1 MHPICIYVA
10 CRNGEIRYLEV
21 GSLTGVRGTL
31 QICYNNRFG
40 TLCSDGWDL
49 NEAVVACGQGGKHSK
64 CQQTLRYYV
73 KLSSTQDLELLTPML
88 TLGQDLEK
96 FILATSVALAMNH
109 HFCRALIAPFI
120 KQQDVP
126 TVMMPVSAAIVRVTD

>member
-1 MHPICIYVA
+1 M
-10 CRNGEIRYLEV
+10 
-21 GSLTGVRGTL
+21 
-31 QICYNNRFG
+31 CYNNRYG

-49 NEAVVACGQGGKHSK
+49 NEAVVACGQGGNYGKHSK
-64 CQQTLRYYV
+64 CQQTLRYYF
-73 KLSSTQDLELLTPML
+73 KLSSTQDMELLTPML

-120 KQQDVP
+120 KQQDVH
-126 TVMMPVSAAIVRVTD
+126 TAMMLVSAAIVRVTD